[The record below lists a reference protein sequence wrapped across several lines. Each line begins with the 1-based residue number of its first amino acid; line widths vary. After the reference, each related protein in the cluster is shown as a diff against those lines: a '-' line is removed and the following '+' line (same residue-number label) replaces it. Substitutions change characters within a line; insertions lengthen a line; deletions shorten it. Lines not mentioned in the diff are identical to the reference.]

1 MSESHQADGYNAGY
15 ADQLRE
21 RRLRDRGVIPPSLA
35 DPERNGSPVPTTDAG
50 APAAGRSGAS
60 AAAPASAAEPARA
73 AALLHTAAAAG
84 ALAEDFRTHGH
95 LLVPIDPLGT
105 EPPGHPSLTL
115 EFHDVTED
123 ELAQVPAAAIG
134 LERLGETALD
144 AVESLR
150 HIYCGRIGYEFDH
163 MDDVEQWNWLVD
175 SIESGR
181 HLEAPSPEARVRIL
195 EVLTE
200 VEGFERFLH
209 RTFLGQKRF
218 SIEGLDMM
226 IPMLGR
232 AVRLAAESGT
242 RKIFLGMA
250 HRGRLAVLS
259 RLVGRPYESIIA
271 EFEGEHEHGL
281 QTTVP
286 GSGDVKYHLGARQMV
301 DTAAGQIE
309 AILAPNPSH
318 LEHVNPVVEGM
329 ARAAREEHVQKE
341 SPSRNGNALRFDDE
355 HGTEVL
361 PVLVHGDAAFIG
373 QGVVAE
379 TINLCRLQGY
389 ETGGTL
395 HIVANN
401 QLGFTTDPGEGRS
414 TRYASDLALGFRLP
428 IFHVNADDPE
438 ACLAAIQLGMDYRT
452 AFGQDIVI
460 DLVGYRR
467 YGHNEGDEPAYTQPK
482 MYERI
487 DRHPT
492 VREQWASRLVADGTI
507 ERAEVDRLVE
517 AFEERMQ
524 TARRQVTD
532 DLADKSGAEKA
543 SAPDGSGKIS
553 RTSIMELG
561 PTEVADASEV
571 GTAVPRETIDGVNRA
586 LHSWP
591 DEFEVFPKLS
601 RQIERRLDKFEDGFD
616 WAHAEALAFGSLLQD
631 GVPIR
636 LSGEDTQRGT
646 FSQRHSVLHDVETG
660 EQYIPLAN
668 VSPDQAWFQVWN
680 SPLSEVA
687 CLGFEY
693 GYSVW
698 APDALVLWE
707 AQFGDFANVGQAI
720 IDQFIVSGR
729 SKWGLESR
737 LVLLLPHGHEGQGP
751 EHSSARLE
759 RFLDLGAEGNIRV
772 ASCSTP
778 AQYFHLLRL
787 QALRADRRPLIV
799 MTPKSLLRHPAAR
812 STVEQLTDGA
822 FRPVLPGV
830 RGNASGD
837 ASGEAGGE
845 GETYSESDEITRLVL
860 CSGKVFYDLT
870 GSDAW
875 KGAASVDAARIEL
888 LYPFPAEELRAVVD
902 AYPALT
908 EVVWLQ
914 EEPANMGAWRYLRG
928 PLDEVVG
935 EKRSLQLVA
944 RPERASPAAGTARAH
959 NREQQELI
967 EAALRSS

>member
-15 ADQLRE
+15 ADQLYE
-21 RRLRDRGVIPPSLA
+21 RKLRDHGIVPPSLV
-35 DPERNGSPVPTTDAG
+35 DPESNGSLPVPAT
-50 APAAGRSGAS
+50 PATPSGATAA
-60 AAAPASAAEPARA
+60 AAAPGLDAERA
-73 AALLHTAAAAG
+73 GLLHTAAAAG

-95 LLVPIDPLGT
+95 LLVPIDPLGS

-115 EFHDVTED
+115 EFHAVTEE
-123 ELAQVPAAAIG
+123 ELSRVPAAAIG

-144 AVESLR
+144 VVESLR
-150 HIYCGRIGYEFDH
+150 DIYCGRIGYELDH
-163 MDDVEQWNWLVD
+163 MDDVEQWNWLVE

-181 HLEAPSPEARVRIL
+181 HLESQSPEARVRL
-195 EVLTE
+195 LAVLTE

-232 AVRLAAESGT
+232 AARLAAESGT

-271 EFEGEHEHGL
+271 EFEGEHGHGL

-301 DTAAGQIE
+301 ETAGGQIE

-329 ARAAREEHVQKE
+329 ARAAREEHVQQE
-341 SPSRNGNALRFDDE
+341 SPTRNGNTLRFDEE
-355 HGTEVL
+355 HGTGVL

-401 QLGFTTDPGEGRS
+401 QLGFTTDPEEGRS

-438 ACLAAIQLGMDYRT
+438 ACLAAIQLGMDYRNV
-452 AFGQDIVI
+452 FGQDIVI

-467 YGHNEGDEPAYTQPK
+467 YGHNEGDEPAYTQPR

-487 DRHPT
+487 DSHPT

-507 ERAEVDRLVE
+507 DRDEVDRMVE
-517 AFEERMQ
+517 AFEDRMQ

-532 DLADKSGAEKA
+532 DADASGADQA
-543 SAPDGSGKIS
+543 APDGSGNIS
-553 RTSIMELG
+553 RTSIVELG
-561 PTEVADASEV
+561 PTEVAAAGDVA
-571 GTAVPRETIDGVNRA
+571 TAVPREVIDRVNRA

-591 DEFEVFPKLS
+591 DDFNVFPKLA
-601 RQIERRLDKFEDGFD
+601 RQIERRLEKFEDGFD
-616 WAHAEALAFGSLLQD
+616 WAHAEALAFGSLLEG

-660 EQYIPLAN
+660 ENYIPLAN

-737 LVLLLPHGHEGQGP
+737 LVLLLPHGYEGQGP

-759 RFLDLGAEGNIRV
+759 RFLDLGAEENIRV
-772 ASCSTP
+772 ANCSTP

-787 QALRADRRPLIV
+787 QALREDRRPLVV

-812 STVEQLTDGA
+812 STVEQLTDGR
-822 FRPVLPGV
+822 FRAVLPGV
-830 RGNASGD
+830 RQAETGGA
-837 ASGEAGGE
+837 GE
-845 GETYSESDEITRLVL
+845 GNGEGAEITRLVL

-875 KGAASVDAARIEL
+875 SDAPAVDAARIEL
-888 LYPFPAEELRAVVD
+888 LYPFPEAELRAVLEQ
-902 AYPALT
+902 YPSVT

-928 PLDEVVG
+928 PLGGVVG
-935 EKRSLQLVA
+935 EDRSLRLVA

-967 EAALRSS
+967 EVALRAS

>member
-1 MSESHQADGYNAGY
+1 MSESQQADGYNAGY
-15 ADQLRE
+15 ADQLYE
-21 RRLRDRGVIPPSLA
+21 RRLRDQGVVPPSLA
-35 DPERNGSPVPTTDAG
+35 DPELNGFSIAT
-50 APAAGRSGAS
+50 
-60 AAAPASAAEPARA
+60 AAPATAAPAPRA
-73 AALLHTAAAAG
+73 ADSARTAGLLHTAAAAG
-84 ALAEDFRTHGH
+84 ALAEDFRTLGH
-95 LLVPIDPLGT
+95 LLVPIDPLGS

-115 EFHDVTED
+115 EFHDVTEA

-144 AVESLR
+144 VVESLR
-150 HIYCGRIGYEFDH
+150 RIYCGRIGYELDH
-163 MDDVEQWNWLVD
+163 MDDVSQWNWLVEY
-175 SIESGR
+175 IESGR
-181 HLEAPSPEARVRIL
+181 HLETPSPDARVRIL

-232 AVRLAAESGT
+232 AARLAAESGS
-242 RKIFLGMA
+242 RRMFLGMA

-301 DTAAGQIE
+301 DTAGGQIE

-341 SPSRNGNALRFDDE
+341 APTRNGNELRFDDE

-379 TINLCRLQGY
+379 TLNLCRLQGY

-401 QLGFTTDPGEGRS
+401 QLGFTTDPEEGRS

-467 YGHNEGDEPAYTQPK
+467 YGHNEGDEPAYTQPR

-487 DRHPT
+487 EKHPT

-507 ERAEVDRLVE
+507 EQAEVDRMVE
-517 AFEERMQ
+517 AFAERMQ

-532 DLADKSGAEKA
+532 DLAGTEEAA
-543 SAPDGSGKIS
+543 ARDGTGKTS
-553 RTSIMELG
+553 RTSIVTLG
-561 PTEVADASEV
+561 PTEVADVAKV
-571 GTAVPRETIDGVNRA
+571 ATAVPREAIDRVNRA

-591 DEFEVFPKLS
+591 DGFNVFPKLA
-601 RQIERRLDKFEDGFD
+601 RQIRRRLEKFESEFD
-616 WAHAEALAFGSLLQD
+616 WGHAEALAFGSLLEE

-646 FSQRHSVLHDVETG
+646 FSQRHAVLHDVETG
-660 EQYIPLAN
+660 ERYIPLAN

-698 APDALVLWE
+698 APDALVVWE
-707 AQFGDFANVGQAI
+707 AQFGDFVNVGQAI
-720 IDQFIVSGR
+720 VDQFIVSGR

-737 LVLLLPHGHEGQGP
+737 LVLLLPHGYEGQGP

-759 RFLDLGAEGNIRV
+759 RFLDLGAEENIRV

-787 QALRADRRPLIV
+787 QALREDRRPLIV

-812 STVEQLTDGA
+812 STVEELTDGG
-822 FRPVLPGV
+822 FRAVLPGV
-830 RGNASGD
+830 RRSDGSD
-837 ASGEAGGE
+837 AE
-845 GETYSESDEITRLVL
+845 EITRLVL

-875 KGAASVDAARIEL
+875 QEAPSVDAARIEL
-888 LYPFPAEELRAVVD
+888 LYPFPAEELRAVLD
-902 AYPALT
+902 GYPSVT

-928 PLDEVVG
+928 PLDEIVG
-935 EKRSLQLVA
+935 DERSLQLVA

-967 EAALRSS
+967 DAALSTASSS

>member
-15 ADQLRE
+15 ADQLYE
-21 RRLRDRGVIPPSLA
+21 QTLRDRGIVPPSLA
-35 DPERNGSPVPTTDAG
+35 DSDGNGSRRIAAP
-50 APAAGRSGAS
+50 PAAA
-60 AAAPASAAEPARA
+60 ARA
-73 AALLHTAAAAG
+73 VAPGPGPSETRRLLHTAAAAG

-95 LLVPIDPLGT
+95 LLVPIDPLGA

-115 EFHDVTED
+115 EFHGVTEK
-123 ELAQVPAAAIG
+123 ELERVPAEAIG

-144 AVESLR
+144 VVESLR
-150 HIYCGRIGYEFDH
+150 HVYCGRIGYEIDH
-163 MDDVEQWNWLVD
+163 MDDVEQWNWLIETV
-175 SIESGR
+175 ESGR
-181 HLEAPSPEARVRIL
+181 HLEPMSAEAKVRVL

-232 AVRLAAESGT
+232 AARLAAEAEV
-242 RKIFLGMA
+242 RQLFLGMA
-250 HRGRLAVLS
+250 HRGRLAVLA

-301 DTAAGQIE
+301 ETSAGRIE

-329 ARAAREEHVQKE
+329 ARAAREQ
-341 SPSRNGNALRFDDE
+341 
-355 HGTEVL
+355 HGAGVL

-379 TINLCRLQGY
+379 TLNLCRLQGY

-401 QLGFTTDPGEGRS
+401 QLGFTTDPEEGRS

-452 AFGQDIVI
+452 RFGQDIVI

-467 YGHNEGDEPAYTQPK
+467 YGHNEGDEPAYTQPE
-482 MYERI
+482 MYSLI

-492 VREQWASRLVADGTI
+492 VREQWAKRLVSEGTI
-507 ERAEVDRLVE
+507 EPEQADHLVE
-517 AFEERMQ
+517 AFEQRMQ
-524 TARRQVTD
+524 AARRRLTED
-532 DLADKSGAEKA
+532 RSD
-543 SAPDGSGKIS
+543 APDRDDESDAGRGAVGGAKIS
-553 RTSIMELG
+553 RTSIVTPG
-561 PTEVADASEV
+561 PTRVADPAEV
-571 GTAVPRETIDGVNRA
+571 VTAVSRDTIDTVNRA

-591 DEFEVFPKLS
+591 DEFAVFPKLG
-601 RQIERRLDKFEDGFD
+601 RQLERRLEKFESGLD
-616 WAHAEALAFGSLLQD
+616 WGHAEALAFGTLLRD

-636 LSGEDTQRGT
+636 LTGEDTQRGT
-646 FSQRHSVLHDVETG
+646 FSQRHSVLKNVDTG
-660 EQYIPLAN
+660 EPYVPLAN
-668 VSPDQAWFQVWN
+668 LSPDQARFQVWN

-698 APDALVLWE
+698 SPEALVLWE

-759 RFLDLGAEGNIRV
+759 RFLDLGAEENIRV
-772 ASCSTP
+772 ANCSTP

-787 QALRADRRPLIV
+787 QALREDRRPLVV

-812 STVEQLTDGA
+812 SMVDDLTEGGFQA
-822 FRPVLPGV
+822 VLPGI
-830 RGNASGD
+830 RRAASTVGTVGD
-837 ASGEAGGE
+837 DG
-845 GETYSESDEITRLVL
+845 ITRLVL

-875 KGAASVDAARIEL
+875 EDATGVDAARIEL
-888 LYPFPAEELRAVVD
+888 LYPFPGPALQKLID
-902 AYPALT
+902 SYPGLT

-914 EEPANMGAWRYLRG
+914 EEPANMGAWRYLHG
-928 PLDEVVG
+928 PLEEVVG
-935 EKRSLQLVA
+935 SGRALRLVA

-967 EAALRSS
+967 ETALRTLATG